1 MCGGYIELTA
11 RRRHA
16 KQIGW
21 LADIAVRVRDI
32 HKVAIPKHNQQRRDN
47 TMPQIVIM
55 GLSGDSKVLPM
66 TATKTEIVDAILK
79 TAKEDKTEET
89 PTEKGN

>member
-1 MCGGYIELTA
+1 
-11 RRRHA
+11 
-16 KQIGW
+16 
-21 LADIAVRVRDI
+21 
-32 HKVAIPKHNQQRRDN
+32 
-47 TMPQIVIM
+47 MPQIVIM